1 MFEIRCYHYL
11 PEKFEA
17 YKKWAIDEAVPFLK
31 ENLDVVG
38 FWIDNGLAPE
48 ITGEDPQEHKH
59 GVANITWII
68 KWKSESDRNLG
79 MKEVLG
85 GAAWKDIWSRHPDS
99 KGYLQMEARFAED
112 TL

>member
-38 FWIDNGLAPE
+38 FWVDNGLPPE
-48 ITGEDPQEHKH
+48 ITGEDPADHKLSLIH
-59 GVANITWII
+59 I
-68 KWKSESDRNLG
+68 
-79 MKEVLG
+79 
-85 GAAWKDIWSRHPDS
+85 
-99 KGYLQMEARFAED
+99 
-112 TL
+112 

>member
-38 FWIDNGLAPE
+38 FWIDNGLSL
-48 ITGEDPQEHKH
+48 IH
-59 GVANITWII
+59 I
-68 KWKSESDRNLG
+68 SEPTR
-79 MKEVLG
+79 
-85 GAAWKDIWSRHPDS
+85 P
-99 KGYLQMEARFAED
+99 Y
-112 TL
+112 

>member
-1 MFEIRCYHYL
+1 MIEIRCYHYL

-38 FWIDNGLAPE
+38 FWVDNGLPPE
-48 ITGEDPQEHKH
+48 ITGEDPADHKH

-68 KWKSESDRNLG
+68 KWKSESDRATG

-85 GAAWKDIWSRHPDS
+85 GSSGRYLVETSRL
-99 KGYLQMEARFAED
+99 KGYLQMEARFAEE
-112 TL
+112 L

>member
-38 FWIDNGLAPE
+38 FWVDNGLSPE
-48 ITGEDPQEHKH
+48 ITGEDPADHKH

-68 KWKSESDRNLG
+68 KWKSESDRATGL
-79 MKEVLG
+79 KVVDG
-85 GAAWKDIWSRHPDS
+85 GTEWKIFWTSQQTT
-99 KGYLQMEARFAED
+99 KG
-112 TL
+112 

>member
-17 YKKWAIDEAVPFLK
+17 YKNWAIDEAVPFLK

-38 FWIDNGLAPE
+38 FWIDNGLDPE
-48 ITGEDPQEHKH
+48 ITGEDPQTHKH

-68 KWKSESDRNLG
+68 KWKSQSDRDHG

-99 KGYLQMEARFAED
+99 NGYLQMEARFAEE
-112 TL
+112 L

>member
-17 YKKWAIDEAVPFLK
+17 YKKWAFDEAVPFLK

-38 FWIDNGLAPE
+38 FWVDNGFTPE
-48 ITGEDPQEHKH
+48 ITGEDPAEHKH
-59 GVANITWII
+59 GVANITWIL
-68 KWKSESDRNLG
+68 KWKSESDRATG

-85 GAAWKDIWSRHPDS
+85 GSEWKDIWSRHPDS
-99 KGYLQMEARFAED
+99 KGYLQMEARFAEE
-112 TL
+112 L